1 MHPSSIPDPS
11 ATAHGCARPSEGA
24 LARPPAGDR
33 RPYPNAPTWTRPSYA
48 RPGTPRRGRSGPTPP
63 PPIPSTVWTCP
74 PEPRDTR
81 DAVDPVPE
89 VWARATLA
97 AVLAAFTT
105 PGAGVGVLPWPHPT
119 RHAPTRT
126 PPTTSPA
133 CVATGAAADD
143 LPGPASALD
152 VIAAAGRV
160 PTLLDSCPHTG
171 PDADLAPVV
180 PADPVRRIARPPAER
195 SPATSLRSAAA
206 GSGGGGQCGAARPD
220 CLDLII
226 TGVEPE
232 QVDDTSAE
240 RVALAAARRLRLG
253 GILVTL
259 THCDHA
265 AGALVDPGG
274 AVVAAAQNAD
284 LLYLQH
290 IVVLTD
296 PRPGPWPATG
306 ERPGDRGETTGT
318 ASPIPTRGSGDRPMR
333 HDRAHSDLYVFGQP
347 HDHTADDPPP
357 LGNALPGAVAAAG
370 SAAGGQ
376 LR

>member
-24 LARPPAGDR
+24 PARPPAGDR

-133 CVATGAAADD
+133 CVATGAADD

-206 GSGGGGQCGAARPD
+206 GSGGGGQCTAPHQHHGQADASGGW
-220 CLDLII
+220 LDRHRRHH
-226 TGVEPE
+226 
-232 QVDDTSAE
+232 DDAQ
-240 RVALAAARRLRLG
+240 RRLCSSTGWTLG
-253 GILVTL
+253 EEGSRARSQMPSMVGIKSS
-259 THCDHA
+259 
-265 AGALVDPGG
+265 
-274 AVVAAAQNAD
+274 
-284 LLYLQH
+284 
-290 IVVLTD
+290 
-296 PRPGPWPATG
+296 
-306 ERPGDRGETTGT
+306 DRG
-318 ASPIPTRGSGDRPMR
+318 SRHRPR
-333 HDRAHSDLYVFGQP
+333 R
-347 HDHTADDPPP
+347 
-357 LGNALPGAVAAAG
+357 
-370 SAAGGQ
+370 
-376 LR
+376 R